1 MNELCLFV
9 VKLKVSFGCCT
20 YKKII
25 YREISLSGST
35 LDGIF
40 GVNFAFIKI
49 RNNIDDISNK
59 MKGTTLLYWVVVYGV
74 GERW

>member
-1 MNELCLFV
+1 MGV
-9 VKLKVSFGCCT
+9 VLIKNL
-20 YKKII
+20 YIE
-25 YREISLSGST
+25 REISLSGST

-40 GVNFAFIKI
+40 EVNFAFIKI

>member
-9 VKLKVSFGCCT
+9 VKLKVSSGCCT
-20 YKKII
+20 YKNI
-25 YREISLSGST
+25 YNIEREVSLSGST

-40 GVNFAFIKI
+40 EVNFAFIKI

-59 MKGTTLLYWVVVYGV
+59 MKGTTFAL
-74 GERW
+74 

>member
-9 VKLKVSFGCCT
+9 VKLKVSSGCCT
-20 YKKII
+20 HKNI
-25 YREISLSGST
+25 YNIEREVSLSGST

-40 GVNFAFIKI
+40 EVNFAFIKI

-59 MKGTTLLYWVVVYGV
+59 MKGTTFAL
-74 GERW
+74 

>member
-1 MNELCLFV
+1 MGV
-9 VKLKVSFGCCT
+9 VLTKKL
-20 YKKII
+20 YIE
-25 YREISLSGST
+25 REISLSGST

-40 GVNFAFIKI
+40 EVNFAFIKI

>member
-9 VKLKVSFGCCT
+9 VKLKVSSGCCT
-20 YKKII
+20 YKKYI
-25 YREISLSGST
+25 YNIEREVSLSGST

-40 GVNFAFIKI
+40 EVNFAFIKI

-59 MKGTTLLYWVVVYGV
+59 MKGTTFAL
-74 GERW
+74 